1 MRDPTTVKTNS
12 QEESISSEIEPESMS
27 GKGKKSSTAAMGE
40 LKQSIAA
47 MGIQEA
53 RRLVETQKAAMAAMA
68 AEQRAAQK
76 AVIAAK
82 VEIARS
88 KQQHEGK
95 DAYGD
100 EAFWEKRYADERS
113 GGGGGAAPG
122 ASLDTYEWY
131 LTFDQMR
138 PLLDRDLGT
147 ALRRLTASGV
157 AQIVVSGCGNSSLC
171 EDLCGAGYCKVSGND
186 YSASVIESMQERTKA
201 LQPPMD
207 IAYYVADVRDMRS
220 IGIKA
225 CSHAAVVDK
234 GTSLHFTNSHDTSCT
249 LHAARCTLHAAHTA
263 HTLHTHCTHIH
274 TRTHTHAL
282 TNLQS
287 PLENN
292 H

>member
-1 MRDPTTVKTNS
+1 
-12 QEESISSEIEPESMS
+12 MS

-186 YSASVIESMQERTKA
+186 YSASVIESMQERTRA

-207 IAYYVADVRDMRS
+207 IAYYVADARDMRP

-234 GTSLHFTNSHDTSCT
+234 GTSLHFPSLILMMHP
-249 LHAARCTLHAAHTA
+249 ARCTHTA
-263 HTLHTHCTHIH
+263 HTYIHAHTCTDLL
-274 TRTHTHAL
+274 TTSLAKRPRTP
-282 TNLQS
+282 TNFQRTAHRHPGCDQFS
-287 PLENN
+287 GQGRWD
-292 H
+292 